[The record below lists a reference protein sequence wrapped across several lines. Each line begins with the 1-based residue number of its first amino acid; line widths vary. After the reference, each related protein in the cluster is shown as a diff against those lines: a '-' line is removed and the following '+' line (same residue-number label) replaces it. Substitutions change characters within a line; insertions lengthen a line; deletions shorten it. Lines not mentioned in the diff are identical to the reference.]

1 MPQLRFLANMNIFP
15 EAVRDLQNQGW
26 DIIRIPQVLQ
36 VNASDQEVLIYA
48 RLENRVLITQDLDFS
63 SLLALGNFNRPSL
76 ITLQMFLAD
85 PETLT
90 RRMLDI
96 LPIIEKDLK
105 GGCAVTVD
113 EAAIRIR
120 KLPIE

>member
-1 MPQLRFLANMNIFP
+1 MNISP
-15 EAVRDLQNQGW
+15 ETVRDLRNQGW
-26 DIIRIPQVLQ
+26 DIIRIPQVLP

-76 ITLQMFLAD
+76 ITLRMFLAD
-85 PETLT
+85 PETIT